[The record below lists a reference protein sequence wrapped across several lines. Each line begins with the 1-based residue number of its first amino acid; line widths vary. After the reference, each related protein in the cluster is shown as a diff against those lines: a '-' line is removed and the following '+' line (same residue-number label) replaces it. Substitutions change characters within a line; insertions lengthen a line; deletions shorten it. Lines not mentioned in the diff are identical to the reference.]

1 MNRLYFKL
9 GPVTIYYYS
18 IMMLLAVVVAYNI
31 IMKEGK
37 RRKIDKE
44 FLINLIFYCVIF
56 GFIGARIY
64 YVLFNLDYY
73 LSNPID
79 ILKIWEGGLAIHG
92 GLIAGFLT
100 LVIYCKKYN
109 KNILKI
115 TDIAVVGIILAQA
128 IGRWG
133 NFFNREAHGP
143 VATLQ
148 ALKDQHLPQFIIDG
162 MHINNVYYY
171 PTFLYESI
179 WDLLGFIFLILLRK
193 KKRLK
198 VGSISGSY
206 LCWYS
211 VGRFFI
217 EYYRTDSLMLGSMKV
232 AMLVS
237 SILFIIGI
245 IILFK
250 VNRSSKFENLYEEEV
265 TNEV

>member
-1 MNRLYFKL
+1 MNRLSFQV
-9 GPVTIYYYS
+9 GPITIYYYS
-18 IMMLLAVVVAYNI
+18 IMMLLAVIVAYKL

-37 RRKIDKE
+37 KRHIQKE

-73 LSNPID
+73 IANPVEI
-79 ILKIWEGGLAIHG
+79 IEVWNGGLAIHG
-92 GLIAGFLT
+92 GLIAGFIT

-109 KNILKI
+109 QNILKI

-133 NFFNREAHGP
+133 NFFNGEAHGP
-143 VATLQ
+143 LTTL
-148 ALKDQHLPQFIIDG
+148 AILKSQHLPNFIIEG
-162 MHINNVYYY
+162 MHISGKYYY

-179 WDLLGFIFLILLRK
+179 WNVIGFIILVLLRR

-198 VGSISGSY
+198 IGTLSGVY
-206 LCWYS
+206 LMWYS
-211 VGRFFI
+211 VGRFII
-217 EYYRTDSLMLGSMKV
+217 EYFRTDSLMLGSLKI

-237 SILFIIGI
+237 TLLFVAGI
-245 IILFK
+245 IIIIK
-250 VNRSSKFENLYEEEV
+250 ANHKTKFENLYKEEGIE
-265 TNEV
+265 